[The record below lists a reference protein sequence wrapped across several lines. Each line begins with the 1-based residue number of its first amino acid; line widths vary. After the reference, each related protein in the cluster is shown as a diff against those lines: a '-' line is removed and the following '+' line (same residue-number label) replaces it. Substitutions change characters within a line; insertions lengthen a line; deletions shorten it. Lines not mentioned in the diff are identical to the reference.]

1 MTGRFIERRIEMCS
15 SWAAIGLGKFVKQ
28 QRCRSEEEWGGN
40 KSEARGIVL
49 KAIEKALDFMLSGL
63 ESPRRIVS
71 RGGTWSNHTHTLTH
85 AHTHKIFNIPVFNP
99 QRFVDNLCSPWATT
113 LDAHCCHVCPPI
125 YWGFPPTDKV
135 ELKGGSR
142 EGSSQQ
148 FMHIYSIFSHMIS
161 TGPP

>member
-1 MTGRFIERRIEMCS
+1 MTGRFIERGIEMCS

-85 AHTHKIFNIPVFNP
+85 AHTQDFQYSCFQPTKICWQPMLSMGHHLGRSLLPCVP
-99 QRFVDNLCSPWATT
+99 SNLLRVSSYRQSGTKGRVKGRLITT
-113 LDAHCCHVCPPI
+113 IHAH
-125 YWGFPPTDKV
+125 
-135 ELKGGSR
+135 L
-142 EGSSQQ
+142 
-148 FMHIYSIFSHMIS
+148 
-161 TGPP
+161 